1 MLRRSYRLTSSL
13 SGGSSLVSPAKLSM
27 ITNCR
32 NKTPFETKL
41 FSRMREQRSN
51 RRTQASEQGAQQL
64 GHTHTR
70 LQPQIRRHGQSQ
82 AVLSEKEKS

>member
-13 SGGSSLVSPAKLSM
+13 SGGSSHVSPAKLSM
-27 ITNCR
+27 INCR

-70 LQPQIRRHGQSQ
+70 LQPQIRRHRQSQ